1 MEATERFLPT
11 HIVSAGAIVL
21 NDRDEVLLVKDVRKD
36 AWTFPGGIIV
46 EGEGVLDGVKR
57 EVLEETGIQVE
68 VGELFCVT
76 SDTCKYPGYNG
87 VKVVPTK
94 VMLDFVCRA
103 VSGTPR
109 PSEENSQTAWFPL
122 DEARTLIT
130 APALAVRFQAYLEYK
145 GAAVLKI
152 FGVVLCNCSVEQK
165 AVAAAVK
172 RRPRLLTDLIFK
184 RIYNVASYIRRI

>member
-1 MEATERFLPT
+1 MEPAERFLPT

-36 AWTFPGGIIV
+36 AWTFPGGIIE

-57 EVLEETGIQVE
+57 EGLEETGITVE

-76 SDTCKYPGYNG
+76 SNTCKYPGYNG
-87 VKVVPTK
+87 VKEVPTK

-109 PSEENSQTAWFPL
+109 PSEENTQTAWFPL
-122 DEARTLIT
+122 NEAQRLIT
-130 APALAVRFQAYLEYK
+130 APALAARFQAYLEYK
-145 GAAVLKI
+145 GRPAFLEYKHKPIFELK
-152 FGVVLCNCSVEQK
+152 QK
-165 AVAAAVK
+165 
-172 RRPRLLTDLIFK
+172 RTI
-184 RIYNVASYIRRI
+184 

>member
-1 MEATERFLPT
+1 MEPAEQFLPT

-36 AWTFPGGIIV
+36 AWTFPGGIIE

-122 DEARTLIT
+122 DEAQKRIT
-130 APALAVRFQAYLEYK
+130 APAIAVRFQAYLEYEGRPAFLEYK
-145 GAAVLKI
+145 TKPAFEL
-152 FGVVLCNCSVEQK
+152 EQK
-165 AVAAAVK
+165 
-172 RRPRLLTDLIFK
+172 RTI
-184 RIYNVASYIRRI
+184 

>member
-1 MEATERFLPT
+1 MENTERFLPT

-36 AWTFPGGIIV
+36 AWTFPGGIIE

-57 EVLEETGIQVE
+57 EVLEETGITVE

-76 SDTCKYPGYNG
+76 SNTCKYPGYNG

-109 PSEENSQTAWFPL
+109 PSEDNSQTAWFPL
-122 DEARTLIT
+122 DQAQRLIT
-130 APALAVRFQAYLEYK
+130 APALAVRFQAYLEYAGRPTFLEYVTWPTYELKTK
-145 GAAVLKI
+145 GTI
-152 FGVVLCNCSVEQK
+152 
-165 AVAAAVK
+165 
-172 RRPRLLTDLIFK
+172 
-184 RIYNVASYIRRI
+184 

>member
-1 MEATERFLPT
+1 MESTERFLPT

-21 NDRDEVLLVKDVRKD
+21 NDRGDILLVKDDRRG
-36 AWTFPGGIIV
+36 TGSLPGGIIE

-57 EVLEETGIQVE
+57 EVLEETGIKAE

-76 SDTCKYPGYNG
+76 SNTCKYPGYNG

-109 PSEENSQTAWFPL
+109 PSEENSRTAWFPL
-122 DEARTLIT
+122 DQARDLIT
-130 APALAVRFQAYLEYK
+130 APAIAVRFQAYLAYTGRPAFLEYITWPTYELKTK
-145 GAAVLKI
+145 GTI
-152 FGVVLCNCSVEQK
+152 
-165 AVAAAVK
+165 
-172 RRPRLLTDLIFK
+172 
-184 RIYNVASYIRRI
+184 

>member
-1 MEATERFLPT
+1 MEPAERFLPT

-36 AWTFPGGIIV
+36 AWTFPGGIIE

-122 DEARTLIT
+122 DQARALIT
-130 APALAVRFQAYLEYK
+130 APAVAVRFQAYLEYT
-145 GAAVLKI
+145 GRPVFLEYVTHPAFELK
-152 FGVVLCNCSVEQK
+152 
-165 AVAAAVK
+165 AK
-172 RRPRLLTDLIFK
+172 RTI
-184 RIYNVASYIRRI
+184 

>member
-1 MEATERFLPT
+1 MESTERFLPT

-36 AWTFPGGIIV
+36 AWTFPGGIIE

-57 EVLEETGIQVE
+57 EVLEETGITVE

-76 SDTCKYPGYNG
+76 SNTCKYPGYNG

-103 VSGTPR
+103 TGGTPR
-109 PSEENSQTAWFPL
+109 PSDENSKTAWFPL
-122 DEARTLIT
+122 DQARELIT
-130 APALAVRFQAYLEYK
+130 APAIAVRFQAYLAYTGRPAFLEYVTHPTFQLKAK
-145 GAAVLKI
+145 GTI
-152 FGVVLCNCSVEQK
+152 
-165 AVAAAVK
+165 
-172 RRPRLLTDLIFK
+172 
-184 RIYNVASYIRRI
+184 

>member
-1 MEATERFLPT
+1 MEPAERFLPT

-36 AWTFPGGIIV
+36 AWTFPGGIIE

-57 EVLEETGIQVE
+57 EVLEETGITVE

-76 SDTCKYPGYNG
+76 SNTCKYPGYNG
-87 VKVVPTK
+87 VKEVPTK

-109 PSEENSQTAWFPL
+109 PSEENTQTAWFPL
-122 DEARTLIT
+122 DQAQRLIT
-130 APALAVRFQAYLEYK
+130 APALAVRLQAYLEYK
-145 GAAVLKI
+145 GRPAFLEYKHKPIFELK
-152 FGVVLCNCSVEQK
+152 QK
-165 AVAAAVK
+165 
-172 RRPRLLTDLIFK
+172 RTI
-184 RIYNVASYIRRI
+184 

>member
-1 MEATERFLPT
+1 MEPAERFLPT

-36 AWTFPGGIIV
+36 AWTFPGGIIE

-109 PSEENSQTAWFPL
+109 PSEENSKTAWFPL
-122 DEARTLIT
+122 DQARDLIT
-130 APALAVRFQAYLEYK
+130 APAIAVQFQAYLAYTGRPAFLEYVTWPTFQLKAK
-145 GAAVLKI
+145 GTI
-152 FGVVLCNCSVEQK
+152 
-165 AVAAAVK
+165 
-172 RRPRLLTDLIFK
+172 
-184 RIYNVASYIRRI
+184 

>member
-1 MEATERFLPT
+1 MEPAERFLPT

-36 AWTFPGGIIV
+36 AWTFPGGIIE

-122 DEARTLIT
+122 DEAQRLIT
-130 APALAVRFQAYLEYK
+130 APALAARFQAYLEYK
-145 GAAVLKI
+145 GRPAFLEYKHKPIFELK
-152 FGVVLCNCSVEQK
+152 QK
-165 AVAAAVK
+165 
-172 RRPRLLTDLIFK
+172 RTI
-184 RIYNVASYIRRI
+184 